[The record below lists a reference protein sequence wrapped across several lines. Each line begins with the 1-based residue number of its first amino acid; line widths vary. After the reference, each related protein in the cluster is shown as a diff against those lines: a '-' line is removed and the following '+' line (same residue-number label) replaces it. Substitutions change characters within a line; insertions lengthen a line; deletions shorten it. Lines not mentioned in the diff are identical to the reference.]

1 MKVVDKQKLKDIVSS
16 LMMTPTDQVL
26 DNILENWNKLQQ
38 SLEYFNEVDLE
49 NLEPMTHIDE
59 RYKEDFLRDDEVNSY
74 DMIDKAVI
82 LKNAPKKDQNFVILS
97 KVVK

>member
-1 MKVVDKQKLKDIVSS
+1 
-16 LMMTPTDQVL
+16 
-26 DNILENWNKLQQ
+26 
-38 SLEYFNEVDLE
+38 
-49 NLEPMTHIDE
+49 MTHIDE
-59 RYKEDFLRDDEVNSY
+59 RYKEDFLRDDEVSSY